1 MMPLIAPPHF
11 LIDEIVLVDVL
22 AFFLSIA
29 TVSFLWYTLK
39 KTFPDEVKDFQFLLT
54 FIIAIIPSVILVYFG
69 AALINYNAIATRFD
83 WPEVLPL
90 SGLFPPAIV
99 GATVFYIGQT
109 VWLWWNWRKLQIPR
123 RGAADRGEHRQA
135 AGASAE
141 VVIV

>member
-11 LIDEIVLVDVL
+11 LIDEIVVVDVL

-54 FIIAIIPSVILVYFG
+54 FIIAIVPIVILVYFG
-69 AALINYNAIATRFD
+69 TALINYNAIGIRFD

-109 VWLWWNWRKLQIPR
+109 VWLWWDWRKLRIPR
-123 RGAADRGEHRQA
+123 
-135 AGASAE
+135 
-141 VVIV
+141 

>member
-39 KTFPDEVKDFQFLLT
+39 KTFPDEVKDFQFLLI
-54 FIIAIIPSVILVYFG
+54 FIIAIIPFVILVYFG

-109 VWLWWNWRKLQIPR
+109 VWLWWDWRKLRIPR
-123 RGAADRGEHRQA
+123 
-135 AGASAE
+135 
-141 VVIV
+141 